1 MCEKCNVL
9 FNVGTHR
16 SSTAKFCSVACLK
29 LGLKG
34 IRRSPRTEF
43 KAGSS
48 GFNGKHS
55 QETKEKLRQIKKEKM
70 PHGYL
75 RDGYRIVSYFGKQYR
90 EHRLNWILAHGEIPV
105 GYDVHHKNGNK
116 LDNSLKNL
124 ELIDHAEH
132 IKQHWI
138 RKKKNQQRNNIYKR
152 QTNHKIEKSLNY
164 FKEAK

>member
-1 MCEKCNVL
+1 
-9 FNVGTHR
+9 
-16 SSTAKFCSVACLK
+16 
-29 LGLKG
+29 
-34 IRRSPRTEF
+34 
-43 KAGSS
+43 
-48 GFNGKHS
+48 
-55 QETKEKLRQIKKEKM
+55 
-70 PHGYL
+70 
-75 RDGYRIVSYFGKQYR
+75 
-90 EHRLNWILAHGEIPV
+90 
-105 GYDVHHKNGNK
+105 